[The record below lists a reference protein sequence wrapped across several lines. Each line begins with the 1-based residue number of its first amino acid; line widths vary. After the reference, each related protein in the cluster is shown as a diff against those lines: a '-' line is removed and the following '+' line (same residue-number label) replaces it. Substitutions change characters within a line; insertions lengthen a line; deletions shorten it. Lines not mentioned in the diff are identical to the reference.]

1 MIAFFTHAFVSPTS
15 SAFFALFSCQFLHL
29 LCQQSSNQFTWHIN
43 CEICTSTKTHHTAKK
58 QSFQYLVN
66 AGCEHLLYFLQLR
79 IEYHLLIGMTQSM
92 AILSR
97 VASELSIMRMNQISS
112 ECIELILYDY
122 NFRCR
127 AKTFFF
133 YNISL
138 LSQDKQKPIT
148 AKKRKSGELCGRNRF
163 VVVAFVVIHDNY
175 IKHSSRL

>member
-58 QSFQYLVN
+58 QSFQYLAN

-97 VASELSIMRMNQISS
+97 VASEWIKYQANVLNWYYTITISVAVLKPFS
-112 ECIELILYDY
+112 FIT
-122 NFRCR
+122 FRYYH
-127 AKTFFF
+127 KTSKSRLRQK
-133 YNISL
+133 NEKVENCVEEIVLLLLLSL
-138 LSQDKQKPIT
+138 LFTTIT
-148 AKKRKSGELCGRNRF
+148 
-163 VVVAFVVIHDNY
+163 
-175 IKHSSRL
+175 